1 MRLRWISLFSYWM
14 RYDQLISDNWW
25 MPMGLWDWAG
35 REWGGG
41 NSNRRQGHWG
51 AFSKDVYRVLQSSS
65 SKLKFPNFYFNH
77 FRKAVK
83 ILWGSIC
90 IITYQSSD
98 VDFFTVHNTT
108 QRNHTIRFRIHVP
121 SLHYT
126 CECDGVMWCKVKKD
140 VITVLLSK
148 FQFAYIF
155 PFSVR
160 FSFDSSWIVTVHRC
174 RNIYIMA
181 TQISGE

>member
-1 MRLRWISLFSYWM
+1 MLNAVRLRWISLFSYWM

-126 CECDGVMWCKVKKD
+126 CECESEEGCDHS
-140 VITVLLSK
+140 ITFEISICLYFS
-148 FQFAYIF
+148 IF
-155 PFSVR
+155 SPFLVW
-160 FSFDSSWIVTVHRC
+160 FFLNCYSS
-174 RNIYIMA
+174 
-181 TQISGE
+181 SL